1 VVIIVMIMIMIMM
14 EMMTVVRSAIP
25 IISGPALVTVPFP
38 PLVLGRSHRITS
50 ESSRPVCLLNS

>member
-1 VVIIVMIMIMIMM
+1 VVIIVMIMIMM

-25 IISGPALVTVPFP
+25 IISGPALVTVAFP